1 MALPAGRKGV
11 LASELTPEGK
21 IRGGGGGGYVLPVA
35 GAETLGGVK
44 VGTGLSITDA
54 GVLNANGYELPTA
67 SADTLGGVKVGTGL
81 SIEDGVLSAS
91 GGGGSTL
98 YLHKIKI
105 MTGSKNEGY
114 EIINDSATPFTK
126 ETFLAHYKSIGSH
139 TMLFHHAEA
148 SSSKLTIYVI
158 DCSTNDVYQSVKLLS
173 SDGTATSTGMQ
184 DFTDTV
190 TTL

>member
-21 IRGGGGGGYVLPVA
+21 IKDSGGGYVLPTA
-35 GAETLGGVK
+35 SAETLGGIK
-44 VGTGLSITDA
+44 VGTGLSIS
-54 GVLNANGYELPTA
+54 N
-67 SADTLGGVKVGTGL
+67 
-81 SIEDGVLSAS
+81 GVLSAS

-98 YLHKIKI
+98 YRHKIKI
-105 MTGSKNEGY
+105 MSGSKNVGY
-114 EIINDSATPFTK
+114 EIINDSATQFTK
-126 ETFLAHYKSIGSH
+126 ATFLEHYRNIGSH

-148 SSSKLTIYVI
+148 SSSKLTIYVV
-158 DCSTNDVYQSVKLLS
+158 DCSTTDTYQSVKILS
-173 SDGTATSTGMQ
+173 SDGSATSTGMQ